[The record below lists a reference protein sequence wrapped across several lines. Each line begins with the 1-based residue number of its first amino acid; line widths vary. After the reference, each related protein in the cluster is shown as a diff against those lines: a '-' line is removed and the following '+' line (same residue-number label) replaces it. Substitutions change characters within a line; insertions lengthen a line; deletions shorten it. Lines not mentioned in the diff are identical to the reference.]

1 MKFLQSAVKL
11 AFLFSLC
18 NSINAFPEKSILSVE
33 SPDNFIIYEENTDQF
48 SSKPLMPLKI
58 QSDVPVTIQRY
69 EKYESWAGSHPINEG
84 DGIILVT
91 STCDTG
97 GTDVVPSVGF
107 EQDGT
112 GATFVT
118 IELSGVGTEEA
129 SQMPFLDS
137 SSYDATWYESG
148 CGLYTETTT
157 PTQKPTSD
165 KGAIKTQKPTSTTA
179 GAVKSTACLTEVD
192 CDEMRQQMGITKFLV
207 GEYPSKGCFT
217 KNGIAY
223 WDSGGSID
231 DKSKTSLP
239 GIQAR
244 VWCEKEVDLPGGS
257 PPEES
262 KEDGACITQSKCDE
276 ERLEM
281 GIATFSAGNYP
292 SKGCFKKN
300 GNAYWG
306 TGGSVGEMSI
316 SDLAGVQERIW
327 CDKGKVD
334 NPVSEKEC
342 EIGLSANPSKFCSSG
357 NKFCQLDT
365 GVCNNKSAIHG
376 GICKD
381 VPDMCIEI
389 FLPVCGCDGETYE
402 NECKAHAKGISVSRN
417 GKCGKAP
424 DMACLTEEDCDEKKE
439 CEIGPNANP
448 LKSCSSDKELC
459 QLDTGV
465 CNNKSGIHGGTCKDV
480 PDACIEIFQPVC
492 GCDGET
498 YSNECKA
505 HSKGMSVSLNGR
517 CPDIACLTEEDCDE
531 KRQEMGIETL
541 YSDANYVTKGCFT
554 KNGKSFFSTGSIDD
568 MSEAD
573 LPGIQERIWCSKEGT
588 STSNINSVLQQGDTK
603 TVSQEQ
609 HESATSSAFSLRSF
623 MFTSL
628 LYNVVSAKSD
638 NIVPSPQS
646 RALDTCSYNV
656 QILLT
661 GCDFGG
667 PANIEVDAPR
677 ARVINSE
684 MENQVQETYAMYE
697 SHQLEDGTK
706 VYQKDFKHT
715 ATLAFPDEQAAT
727 INVSGDGFSEVPP
740 FGEEKCMEIVCGRPF
755 VDSKGN
761 SLLASSISAGE
772 CDGDLSWLGETTQ
785 ASSINNITSQNDL
798 GEEWTRNALGEH
810 ASVASFSAF
819 SIALM
824 TNQAPSD
831 LVEDALNAALDEVR
845 HTKTSFDIASKL
857 VGKVVGPGPLPPSR
871 HEFNHD
877 LTTLAMSV
885 AKEGCVDETLSAL
898 AAAAEC
904 EIIDEVLENGAEE
917 GTKYSGVADELL
929 IWIRNELRTIALE
942 EGGHSALAWRT
953 LDWVCT
959 VDANACGAAKRNILN
974 EDKLLMAFQL
984 RFSRYFEGNPELL
997 ERMMTAWTNIYT
1009 NLEVLHSDVEAND
1022 IRGSACVDGAVE
1034 GGSGDDLPNPSL
1046 LSLLVE
1052 KISRG
1057 PYSGKSSI
1065 GYAVA

>member
-1 MKFLQSAVKL
+1 MTEELPFVRINMKFLQSAVKL

-179 GAVKSTACLTEVD
+179 GAVESTACLTEVD
-192 CDEMRQQMGITKFLV
+192 CDEMRQQMGIAKFQV

-424 DMACLTEEDCDEKKE
+424 DM
-439 CEIGPNANP
+439 
-448 LKSCSSDKELC
+448 
-459 QLDTGV
+459 
-465 CNNKSGIHGGTCKDV
+465 
-480 PDACIEIFQPVC
+480 
-492 GCDGET
+492 
-498 YSNECKA
+498 
-505 HSKGMSVSLNGR
+505 
-517 CPDIACLTEEDCDE
+517 ACLTEEDCDE

>member
-1 MKFLQSAVKL
+1 MTEELPFVRINMKFLQSAVKL

-179 GAVKSTACLTEVD
+179 GAVESTACLTEVD
-192 CDEMRQQMGITKFLV
+192 CDEMRQQMGIAKFQV

-281 GIATFSAGNYP
+281 GIAKFSAGNYP
-292 SKGCFKKN
+292 FKGCFTKN
-300 GNAYWG
+300 GHAYWG
-306 TGGSVGEMSI
+306 SGGSVEEMSR
-316 SDLAGVQERIW
+316 SDLSGIKERIW
-327 CDKGKVD
+327 CDNGKVD
-334 NPVSEKEC
+334 SPV
-342 EIGLSANPSKFCSSG
+342 L
-357 NKFCQLDT
+357 T
-365 GVCNNKSAIHG
+365 G
-376 GICKD
+376 
-381 VPDMCIEI
+381 
-389 FLPVCGCDGETYE
+389 
-402 NECKAHAKGISVSRN
+402 
-417 GKCGKAP
+417 
-424 DMACLTEEDCDEKKE
+424 KE

-706 VYQKDFKHT
+706 VYRKDFEYT

-740 FGEEKCMEIVCGRPF
+740 FGEEKCLEIVCGRPF

-824 TNQAPSD
+824 SNQAPSD
-831 LVEDALNAALDEVR
+831 LVEDAIKAALDEVR
-845 HTKTSFDIASKL
+845 HTKTSFDIASNL
-857 VGKVVGPGPLPPSR
+857 VGKGVGPGPLPPSR